1 MQPLEKDF
9 ALVLAGGGA
18 KGAYQIGVWK
28 ALIDLGIDKR
38 VAIVSG
44 TSVGALNGAL
54 FLTKKY
60 DEARNIWD
68 NITLIDMLD
77 LDTAIKKSLP
87 LVMVKKNSHQT
98 SYLLAL
104 KVLTKLA
111 GIAFGVK
118 GLITSSIRTS
128 KVLKNVYLTSYSL
141 KNISLSKIEKIID
154 NMVLDVLNSDIELIV
169 CCSNLRTKT
178 PKYFHLNA
186 YKDNPDLVKKILLA
200 SCSLKPFY
208 KSIKIDGVK
217 YADGGHSM
225 NVPAEVIYKIT
236 QKIPSIKN
244 IIVVRFNDDCT
255 LYQCKDNPQP
265 LLNHFDINYPVKNL
279 SSIFNLFNTTKRKL
293 YEQGYTDTL
302 NALKSK

>member
-1 MQPLEKDF
+1 MQTQEKDF

-60 DEARNIWD
+60 DQARNIWD

-77 LDTAIKKSLP
+77 LDTVIKKSLP
-87 LVMVKKNSHQT
+87 IVTVKKNLHQT
-98 SYLLAL
+98 GYLLAL
-104 KVLTKLA
+104 KILAKLV
-111 GIAFGVK
+111 GIIFGIK
-118 GLITSSIRTS
+118 NLATSSIRTS
-128 KVLKNVYLTSYSL
+128 RVLKNVYVTSYSF

-154 NMVLDVLNSDIELIV
+154 TMILDVLNSDIELIV
-169 CCSNLRTKT
+169 CCSMLRTKT

-208 KSIKIDGVK
+208 KSIKINGVK

-225 NVPAEVIYKIT
+225 NVPAEGIYKIMH
-236 QKIPSIKN
+236 KIPSIKN

-255 LYQCKDNPQP
+255 LYQCKNNSHA

-293 YEQGYTDTL
+293 YEQGYIDTV